1 MDLAEVYATPERQ
14 RTDASD
20 AVAATSGMNAATIEM
35 SASSSGLDPMIS
47 GRNDAHLENLA
58 TSTGTEADSTR
69 AETAPRDTN
78 AAPDPLDWGFDV
90 ENLLTQCKSLAGKII
105 LGMVR
110 RGLKAIPNTCTSPSC
125 LSIIHTIENH
135 AVENSTLPPP
145 LPDVH
150 LFSVSELREL
160 LTVSKEESGL
170 VSQVLRRSAVFD
182 TVRVFLNTTDTPLR
196 DLGRRIAPGV
206 TNADSTLSVEETL
219 ASATLEARVLDSGAS
234 VH

>member
-20 AVAATSGMNAATIEM
+20 AVASEMSAATSGMNAATVGM

-47 GRNDAHLENLA
+47 GRNDAHWENLA
-58 TSTGTEADSTR
+58 ASTGTEADSTR

-110 RGLKAIPNTCTSPSC
+110 RGLKAIPNTCTPR
-125 LSIIHTIENH
+125 
-135 AVENSTLPPP
+135 
-145 LPDVH
+145 
-150 LFSVSELREL
+150 LRL
-160 LTVSKEESGL
+160 HSRTSMC
-170 VSQVLRRSAVFD
+170 
-182 TVRVFLNTTDTPLR
+182 
-196 DLGRRIAPGV
+196 
-206 TNADSTLSVEETL
+206 
-219 ASATLEARVLDSGAS
+219 
-234 VH
+234 HM